1 MTETY
6 NGWANYET
14 WNVSLW
20 IMNDIGYYNLA
31 KDIVDRGGT
40 YGEFV
45 HVIGYGETPDG
56 VSWIDK
62 KIDGIEINEMFQEF
76 KDD

>member
-14 WNVSLW
+14 WNVSLY
-20 IMNDIGYYNLA
+20 IQNDYGYYMLA
-31 KDIVDRGGT
+31 KEIAEQGGT

-45 HVIGYGETPDG
+45 NMIGTEETPDG
-56 VSWIDK
+56 VSWTDT
-62 KIDGIEINEMFQEF
+62 KIDGMEVNEMFQEF
-76 KDD
+76 VED